1 MSKRKKILA
10 GIFALVIGLS
20 VAVPMRAS
28 ADEYNHHP
36 NEYNHPGE
44 HHWYQWRWHHYQDHS
59 RAYSA
64 PGYAYGQR
72 GYVPANGAGMV
83 DPRNPNLY
91 WGCDSDGHHCH
102 WAPRY

>member
-1 MSKRKKILA
+1 MSKRKKILS

-36 NEYNHPGE
+36 NAYNHPGE

-59 RAYSA
+59 RAYA

-72 GYVPANGAGMV
+72 GYVPANGEGMV
-83 DPRNPNLY
+83 NPRNSNLY
-91 WGCDSDGHHCH
+91 WACDSDGHHCH